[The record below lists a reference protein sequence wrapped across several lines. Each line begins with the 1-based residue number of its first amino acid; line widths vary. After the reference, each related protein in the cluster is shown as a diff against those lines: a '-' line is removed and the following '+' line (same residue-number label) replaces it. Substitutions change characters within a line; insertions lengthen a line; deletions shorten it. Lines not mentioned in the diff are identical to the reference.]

1 MAVSRILPV
10 RNINSSAC
18 RGTLKLSRAQGGTRL
33 EPMLQCRNAGN
44 VTLYAMLRRG
54 RVMRADADGSGYFV
68 AANDVAGAI
77 ILLDGT
83 IAGAAFYGTSAAE
96 RERAFTAVR
105 MEEARRQSEQKR
117 QSCPCAA
124 AREEPQLSSPISP
137 AEPASPQEQYQSASA
152 QNSAEEGETEPRS
165 DVGRALLERANRLFT
180 PPDANAEPFVP
191 RPYVRDEQPAVT
203 AAPKPI
209 PPIEQQPSCRNRC
222 RGNSRRR

>member
-1 MAVSRILPV
+1 MAETRILPV
-10 RNINSSAC
+10 RSINSSAC
-18 RGTLKLSRAQGGTRL
+18 RGTLRLSCVQGGTRL
-33 EPMLQCRNAGN
+33 EPMLRCRDAAG

-54 RVMRADADGSGYFV
+54 RVTRAEADGAGYFV

-77 ILLDGT
+77 ILMDGT
-83 IAGAAFYGTSAAE
+83 IAGAAFYGISAAA

-105 MEEARRQSEQKR
+105 MEEARRQGEQKR
-117 QSCPCAA
+117 QSCPCTAE
-124 AREEPQLSSPISP
+124 REEPQLLPPVGP
-137 AEPASPQEQYQSASA
+137 AEPTSPQEQYQCAAA
-152 QNSAEEGETEPRS
+152 QNTAEEGDAEPKS

-191 RPYVRDEQPAVT
+191 RPYVRNEQPA

>member
-1 MAVSRILPV
+1 MAETRILPV
-10 RNINSSAC
+10 RSINSSAC
-18 RGTLKLSRAQGGTRL
+18 RGTLRLSCVQGGTRL
-33 EPMLQCRNAGN
+33 EPMLRCRDAAGI
-44 VTLYAMLRRG
+44 TLYAMLRRG
-54 RVMRADADGSGYFV
+54 RVTRAEADGAGYFV

-77 ILLDGT
+77 ILMDGT
-83 IAGAAFYGTSAAE
+83 IAGAAFYGISAAA

-105 MEEARRQSEQKR
+105 MEEARQQGEQKR
-117 QSCPCAA
+117 QSCPCTAE
-124 AREEPQLSSPISP
+124 REEPQLLPPVGP
-137 AEPASPQEQYQSASA
+137 AEPTSPQEQLKSAPVQS
-152 QNSAEEGETEPRS
+152 SAEDGETEPKS

-191 RPYVRDEQPAVT
+191 RPYVRNEQPA

>member
-1 MAVSRILPV
+1 MAETRILPV
-10 RNINSSAC
+10 RSINSSAC
-18 RGTLKLSRAQGGTRL
+18 RGTLRLSCVQGGTRL
-33 EPMLQCRNAGN
+33 EPMLRCRDAAG

-54 RVMRADADGSGYFV
+54 RVTRAEADGAGYFV

-77 ILLDGT
+77 ILMDGT
-83 IAGAAFYGTSAAE
+83 IAGAAFYGISAAA

-105 MEEARRQSEQKR
+105 MEEARRQGEQKR
-117 QSCPCAA
+117 QSCPCTAE
-124 AREEPQLSSPISP
+124 REEPQLLPPVGP
-137 AEPASPQEQYQSASA
+137 AEPTSPQEQYQSAAA
-152 QNSAEEGETEPRS
+152 QNTAEEGDAEPKS

-191 RPYVRDEQPAVT
+191 RPYVRNEQPA

-209 PPIEQQPSCRNRC
+209 PPIDQQPSCRNRC

>member
-1 MAVSRILPV
+1 MAEARILPV

-18 RGTLKLSRAQGGTRL
+18 RGTLKLSYVQGGTRL

-44 VTLYAMLRRG
+44 VTLYATLRRG
-54 RVMRADADGSGYFV
+54 RIMRADADGAGFFV

-83 IAGAAFYGTSAAE
+83 IAGAAFYGISAAE
-96 RERAFTAVR
+96 RERAFMAVR
-105 MEEARRQSEQKR
+105 MEEVRRQGEQKR

-124 AREEPQLSSPISP
+124 AREEPQLSPPISP
-137 AEPASPQEQYQSASA
+137 AEPTAPQEQYQSAPA
-152 QNSAEEGETEPRS
+152 QNSAEDGETEPRS
-165 DVGRALLERANRLFT
+165 EVGRVLLERANRLFT

-191 RPYVRDEQPAVT
+191 RPYVRDEQPTPA

-209 PPIEQQPSCRNRC
+209 PPIEQQPSCRSRC
-222 RGNSRRR
+222 RGNNRRR

>member
-1 MAVSRILPV
+1 MAETRILPV

-18 RGTLKLSRAQGGTRL
+18 RGTLKLSCVQGGTRL
-33 EPMLQCRNAGN
+33 EPMLRCRDAAGI
-44 VTLYAMLRRG
+44 TLYAMLRRG
-54 RVMRADADGSGYFV
+54 RVTRADADGAGYFV

-77 ILLDGT
+77 ILMDGT
-83 IAGAAFYGTSAAE
+83 IAGAAFYGISAAA

-105 MEEARRQSEQKR
+105 MEEARRQGEQKR

-124 AREEPQLSSPISP
+124 AREEPQLLPPVSP
-137 AEPASPQEQYQSASA
+137 AEPTSPQEQLKSAPVPS
-152 QNSAEEGETEPRS
+152 SAEDGETEPKS

-191 RPYVRDEQPAVT
+191 RPYVRGEQPA
-203 AAPKPI
+203 AAQKPI

-222 RGNSRRR
+222 RGNNRRR

>member
-18 RGTLKLSRAQGGTRL
+18 RGTLKLSCTQGGTRL
-33 EPMLQCRNAGN
+33 EPMLQCRNAGSI
-44 VTLYAMLRRG
+44 TLYAMLRRG
-54 RVMRADADGSGYFV
+54 RVMRADADGAGFFV

-83 IAGAAFYGTSAAE
+83 IAGAAFYGISAAE

-117 QSCPCAA
+117 QSRPCTAE
-124 AREEPQLSSPISP
+124 REEPQLSPPVSP
-137 AEPASPQEQYQSASA
+137 AEPTARQEQCQPAAA
-152 QNSAEEGETEPRS
+152 QNSAEDGETEPRS

-191 RPYVRDEQPAVT
+191 RPYVRDEQPAAP

-209 PPIEQQPSCRNRC
+209 PPIEQQPSYRPRC
-222 RGNSRRR
+222 RGNNRRR

>member
-1 MAVSRILPV
+1 MAETRILPV
-10 RNINSSAC
+10 RSINSSAC
-18 RGTLKLSRAQGGTRL
+18 RGTLRLSCVQGGTRL
-33 EPMLQCRNAGN
+33 EPMLQCRKAGS

-54 RVMRADADGSGYFV
+54 RVTKAEANDAGFFV

-77 ILLDGT
+77 ILIDGT
-83 IAGAAFYGTSAAE
+83 IVGAAFYGITAAE

-105 MEEARRQSEQKR
+105 MEEARRQGEQKR

-124 AREEPQLSSPISP
+124 AREEPQLLPPVSP
-137 AEPASPQEQYQSASA
+137 AEPTSPQEQLKSAPVPS
-152 QNSAEEGETEPRS
+152 SAEDGETEPKS

-191 RPYVRDEQPAVT
+191 RPYVRNEQPA

-222 RGNSRRR
+222 RGNNRRR

>member
-1 MAVSRILPV
+1 MAETRILPV
-10 RNINSSAC
+10 RSINSSAC
-18 RGTLKLSRAQGGTRL
+18 RGTLRLSCVQGGTRL
-33 EPMLQCRNAGN
+33 EPMLRCRDAAGI
-44 VTLYAMLRRG
+44 TLYAMLRRG
-54 RVMRADADGSGYFV
+54 RVTRAEADGASYFV

-77 ILLDGT
+77 ILMDGT
-83 IAGAAFYGTSAAE
+83 IAGAAFYGISAAA

-105 MEEARRQSEQKR
+105 MEEARRQGEQKR

-124 AREEPQLSSPISP
+124 AREEPQLLPPVSP
-137 AEPASPQEQYQSASA
+137 AEPTSPQEQLKSAPVQS
-152 QNSAEEGETEPRS
+152 SAEEGETGPKS

-191 RPYVRDEQPAVT
+191 RPYVRNEQPA

-222 RGNSRRR
+222 RGNNRRR

>member
-1 MAVSRILPV
+1 MAETRILPV
-10 RNINSSAC
+10 RSINSSAC
-18 RGTLKLSRAQGGTRL
+18 RGTLRLSCVQGGTRL
-33 EPMLQCRNAGN
+33 EPMLRCRDAAG

-54 RVMRADADGSGYFV
+54 RVTRAEADGAGYFV

-77 ILLDGT
+77 ILMDGT
-83 IAGAAFYGTSAAE
+83 IAGAAFYGISAAA

-105 MEEARRQSEQKR
+105 MEEARRQS
-117 QSCPCAA
+117 CPCTAE
-124 AREEPQLSSPISP
+124 REEPQLLPPVGP
-137 AEPASPQEQYQSASA
+137 AEPTSPQEQYQSAAA
-152 QNSAEEGETEPRS
+152 QNTAEEGDAEPKS

-191 RPYVRDEQPAVT
+191 RPYVRNEQPA

>member
-1 MAVSRILPV
+1 MAETRILPV
-10 RNINSSAC
+10 RSINSSAC
-18 RGTLKLSRAQGGTRL
+18 RGTLKLSCVQGGTRL
-33 EPMLQCRNAGN
+33 EPMLQCRKAGS

-54 RVMRADADGSGYFV
+54 RVMRADADGAGYFV

-77 ILLDGT
+77 ILMDGT
-83 IAGAAFYGTSAAE
+83 IAGAAFYGISAAA

-105 MEEARRQSEQKR
+105 MEEARRQGEQKR

-124 AREEPQLSSPISP
+124 AREEPQLLPPVSP
-137 AEPASPQEQYQSASA
+137 AEPTSPQEQLKSAPVPS
-152 QNSAEEGETEPRS
+152 SAEDGETGPKS

-191 RPYVRDEQPAVT
+191 RPYVRNEQPE
-203 AAPKPI
+203 AASKPI

-222 RGNSRRR
+222 RGNNRRR

>member
-1 MAVSRILPV
+1 MAETRILPV
-10 RNINSSAC
+10 RSINSSAC
-18 RGTLKLSRAQGGTRL
+18 RGTLKLSCVQGGTRL
-33 EPMLQCRNAGN
+33 EPMLQCRKAGS

-54 RVMRADADGSGYFV
+54 RVMRADADGAGYFV

-77 ILLDGT
+77 ILMDGT
-83 IAGAAFYGTSAAE
+83 IAGAAFYGITAAE

-105 MEEARRQSEQKR
+105 MEEARRQSAQKR
-117 QSCPCAA
+117 QGCLRTTAP
-124 AREEPQLSSPISP
+124 EEPQLSPPVSP
-137 AEPASPQEQYQSASA
+137 AEPTSPQEQYQPTAA
-152 QNSAEEGETEPRS
+152 QNTAKEGDAEPKS
-165 DVGRALLERANRLFT
+165 DVGRALLERANRLFI

-191 RPYVRDEQPAVT
+191 RPYVRDEQPA

>member
-1 MAVSRILPV
+1 MAASRTLPI

-18 RGTLKLSRAQGGTRL
+18 RGTLKLSCAQGGTRL
-33 EPMLQCRNAGN
+33 EPMLQYRSAGSM
-44 VTLYAMLRRG
+44 TLYAMLRRG
-54 RVMRADADGSGYFV
+54 RVMKAETDGAGYFV
-68 AANDVAGAI
+68 AASDVAGAI

-83 IAGAAFYGTSAAE
+83 IAGAAFYGITAVE

-105 MEEARRQSEQKR
+105 MEEARRQGEQKR

-124 AREEPQLSSPISP
+124 APEEPQLSPPVCP
-137 AEPASPQEQYQSASA
+137 AEPASPQEQYQPAAA
-152 QNSAEEGETEPRS
+152 QNSAEEGDTEPKS

-191 RPYVRDEQPAVT
+191 RPYVRDEQPA

-209 PPIEQQPSCRNRC
+209 PPIEQQPSCRNHR

>member
-1 MAVSRILPV
+1 MAETRILPV
-10 RNINSSAC
+10 RSINSSAC
-18 RGTLKLSRAQGGTRL
+18 RGTLRLSCVQGGTRL
-33 EPMLQCRNAGN
+33 EPMLRCRDAAG

-54 RVMRADADGSGYFV
+54 RVTRAEADGAGYFV

-77 ILLDGT
+77 ILMDGT
-83 IAGAAFYGTSAAE
+83 IAGAAFYGISAAA

-105 MEEARRQSEQKR
+105 MEEARRQGEQKR
-117 QSCPCAA
+117 QSCPCTAE
-124 AREEPQLSSPISP
+124 REEPQLLPPVGP
-137 AEPASPQEQYQSASA
+137 AEPTSPQEQYQSAAA
-152 QNSAEEGETEPRS
+152 QNTAEEGDAEPKS

-191 RPYVRDEQPAVT
+191 RPYVRNEQPA

>member
-1 MAVSRILPV
+1 MAETRILPV
-10 RNINSSAC
+10 RSINSSAC
-18 RGTLKLSRAQGGTRL
+18 HGTLRLSCVQGGTRL
-33 EPMLQCRNAGN
+33 EPMLRCRDAAG

-54 RVMRADADGSGYFV
+54 RVTRAEADGAGYFV

-77 ILLDGT
+77 ILMDGT
-83 IAGAAFYGTSAAE
+83 IAGAAFYGISAAA

-105 MEEARRQSEQKR
+105 MEEARRQGEQKR
-117 QSCPCAA
+117 QSCPCTAE
-124 AREEPQLSSPISP
+124 REEPQLLPPVGP
-137 AEPASPQEQYQSASA
+137 AEPTSPQEQYQSAAA
-152 QNSAEEGETEPRS
+152 QNTAEEGDAEPKS

-191 RPYVRDEQPAVT
+191 RPYVRNEQPA